1 MLSLQWP
8 HHSPP
13 PGAQVRP
20 SNSLIAL
27 YSGNSGVIF
36 LCAIHR
42 GGVTFNLITLFL
54 CILVG
59 TSEAEFNTVPPQLW
73 LCAPLFLLC
82 LVQVLEPTKVEGGIH
97 CPSPL
102 PKWVEEPDVSDPL
115 CCPGRAQPALHG
127 GDGFVWPW
135 SLLRLFPLGEKDS
148 KPWPRCHTYG
158 LT

>member
-1 MLSLQWP
+1 M
-8 HHSPP
+8 
-13 PGAQVRP
+13 
-20 SNSLIAL
+20 
-27 YSGNSGVIF
+27 
-36 LCAIHR
+36 
-42 GGVTFNLITLFL
+42 TFNLITLLL

-115 CCPGRAQPALHG
+115 CCPGRTQPALHG
-127 GDGFVWPW
+127 GDGLVRARR
-135 SLLRLFPLGEKDS
+135 LLLLLPLGEESSQPWRGCCTTGMNSYGYVS
-148 KPWPRCHTYG
+148 KNSP
-158 LT
+158 